1 MSLNLSTALR
11 NARINAIEATLGLAP
26 VLKVRT
32 GARPV
37 DCAAADSGV
46 VLTTI
51 VLPDDWLQAAAG
63 GQAPKAGTWQNL
75 HAAATGTAAHFRLY
89 AADGITCHVQG
100 SVSRLGG
107 GGDLVLDHVDLA
119 AGQAVTINS
128 FTLID
133 NNG

>member
-11 NARINAIEATLGLAP
+11 NARLTAIEATLGLAP
-26 VLKVRT
+26 VLKLRT
-32 GARPV
+32 GGRPI
-37 DCAAADSGV
+37 DCAAANTGV

-51 VLPDDWLQAAAG
+51 VLPDDWLQAAAS
-63 GQAPKAGTWQNL
+63 GQAPKAGTWQEL

-89 AADGITCHVQG
+89 AADGITCHLQG
-100 SVSRLGG
+100 SVSPPGG
-107 GGDLVLDHVDLA
+107 GGDLVLDHVNLG
-119 AGQAVTINS
+119 AGQAVTINA